1 MIRLCFLCDR
11 YMMENTETPKAPR
24 MKLVAGPSALAALIG
39 VALLWKSGEN
49 SSLLSM
55 GMVAGVALGSIAV
68 VGVVAMWL
76 RNRSRR
82 ELRSMRDSALW

>member
-1 MIRLCFLCDR
+1 
-11 YMMENTETPKAPR
+11 MENTETPKAPR
-24 MKLVAGPSALAALIG
+24 MKLVAGLSALAALIG

-55 GMVAGVALGSIAV
+55 GMVAGVALGTIAV

-76 RNRSRR
+76 RHRSRR